1 LLQLNLSVTWQDL
14 QSVIRQFHHNLHETA
29 QHVQDPKALKE
40 SVKKLYQKHC
50 AEDIKQEGMEE
61 DIQKEYNRQ
70 REYLEKS
77 VESLKRKLHKD
88 MESHRQDNM
97 RIMQENVT
105 LIKEI
110 NELRREVR
118 DTTGGGGHHRGS
130 PTEGGTAEFTL
141 VHTIHTSSI
150 GFWVPNG
157 G

>member
-1 LLQLNLSVTWQDL
+1 MLTLFKGAPVTSWYSASLVLSESASCSWDGCLLQLNLSVTWQDL

-118 DTTGGGGHHRGS
+118 HK
-130 PTEGGTAEFTL
+130 L
-141 VHTIHTSSI
+141 VE
-150 GFWVPNG
+150 V
-157 G
+157 